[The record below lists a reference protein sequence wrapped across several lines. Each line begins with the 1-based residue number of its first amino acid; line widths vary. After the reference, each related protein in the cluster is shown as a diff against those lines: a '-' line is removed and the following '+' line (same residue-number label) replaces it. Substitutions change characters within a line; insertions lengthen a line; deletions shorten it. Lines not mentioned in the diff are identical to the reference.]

1 MEGRKYTVHIL
12 MRMWESGELDGQDS
26 IHLLC
31 SKFVANTEYKF
42 CPGLDPEE
50 YHNEYFE
57 KIRFHIKSV
66 RQTTTPF
73 HRVDSVN
80 CVMWFLLAPNAT
92 LAEKK
97 SKEARCQACKRLIT
111 DLNCQLRRTLK
122 ESPIRKLRRQAASSR
137 DQQEQILG
145 ELYWYT
151 HQDSPPADVSSVS
164 ETLKYLESCSQLF
177 EKGFL
182 SHNKITSMESE
193 VLENID
199 KGYSYFSEWLSSIL
213 KKGLYSE

>member
-1 MEGRKYTVHIL
+1 
-12 MRMWESGELDGQDS
+12 MRVWESGELDGQDS

-50 YHNEYFE
+50 YHKDYFE

-66 RQTTTPF
+66 YQTTTPF

-80 CVMWFLLAPNAT
+80 CAMWFLLAPNVT

-122 ESPIRKLRRQAASSR
+122 ESPTRKLKRQAASSR
-137 DQQEQILG
+137 ARLS
-145 ELYWYT
+145 YM
-151 HQDSPPADVSSVS
+151 SP
-164 ETLKYLESCSQLF
+164 TSQLR
-177 EKGFL
+177 
-182 SHNKITSMESE
+182 
-193 VLENID
+193 
-199 KGYSYFSEWLSSIL
+199 
-213 KKGLYSE
+213 

>member
-1 MEGRKYTVHIL
+1 
-12 MRMWESGELDGQDS
+12 MWELGELDGRDS

-50 YHNEYFE
+50 YLKDYYE

-66 RQTTTPF
+66 HQTTTPF
-73 HRVDSVN
+73 HRVDLVN
-80 CVMWFLLAPNAT
+80 CAMWFLLAPNAT

-122 ESPIRKLRRQAASSR
+122 ESPARKLKRQAASSR
-137 DQQEQILG
+137 ARLS
-145 ELYWYT
+145 YTWYVSNQSAAEKAECT
-151 HQDSPPADVSSVS
+151 FQGRQHSPYA
-164 ETLKYLESCSQLF
+164 T
-177 EKGFL
+177 
-182 SHNKITSMESE
+182 
-193 VLENID
+193 
-199 KGYSYFSEWLSSIL
+199 
-213 KKGLYSE
+213 